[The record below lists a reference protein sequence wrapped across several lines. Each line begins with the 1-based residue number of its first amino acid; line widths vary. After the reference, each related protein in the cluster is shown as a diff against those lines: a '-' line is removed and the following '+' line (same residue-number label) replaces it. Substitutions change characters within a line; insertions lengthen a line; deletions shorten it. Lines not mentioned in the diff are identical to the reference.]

1 VNRPGAARWSSAALR
16 LLWVSAVAGC
26 AASVAVGAA
35 GCAAT
40 SRSRR
45 TMDLQWVD
53 KSGKG
58 AGPGVLVRWA
68 LPFAPPFTGPY
79 LPVERAAPG
88 IDARSGRVYA
98 GSTRGELWALD
109 ASGRKLYAVKAQAG
123 IEAQPTVDEGRD
135 EVYVATVRGTLFAL
149 RGGDGSERWKAELGA
164 PVSQP
169 GLLSEDAIY
178 IVTDEDAVMALSRTD
193 GSVLWRYRREP
204 HEGFAISGHAGLN
217 RVGNKLLTGFGDG
230 AVVALDAGD
239 GRLLWATDTSLD
251 LEDLDSTRR
260 FTDVDTTPVVVGDL
274 VYAAS
279 FSGGLY
285 GLELST
291 GTVRSHEGELRGVT
305 SITATDTALLLSS
318 AEAGVVC
325 IDLPSLT
332 LRWRHAIER
341 GAPGKTEVRGP
352 NVYVAESLGAL
363 LALRVTD
370 GQELGRLETAH
381 GITAAVSFEGRRG
394 FALSNAGTL
403 FAFTY

>member
-1 VNRPGAARWSSAALR
+1 VKQQPAARWYQAALPA
-16 LLWVSAVAGC
+16 LITSAVVGC
-26 AASVAVGAA
+26 ACAA
-35 GCAAT
+35 FSSSGCAAT

-45 TMDLQWVD
+45 TMDLHWVD
-53 KSGKG
+53 KSGRSS
-58 AGPGVLVRWA
+58 GPGVLVRWV
-68 LPFAPPFTGPY
+68 LNFAPAFTGPY
-79 LPVERAAPG
+79 VPVERAAPG
-88 IDARSGRVYA
+88 VDARSGRVYA

-109 ASGRKLYAVKAQAG
+109 TSGRKLYTVKAQAG
-123 IEAQPTVDEGRD
+123 IEAQPVVDEERD

-149 RGGDGSERWKAELGA
+149 RGSSGSERWKTELGA

-178 IVTDEDAVMALSRTD
+178 IVTDEDAVLALSRAD

-204 HEGFAISGHAGLN
+204 HEGFGISGHAGLN

-239 GRLLWATDTSLD
+239 GRLLWAADTSLD

-260 FTDVDTTPVVVGDL
+260 FTDVDTTPVVVGDI

-291 GTVRSHEGELRGVT
+291 GTMRSHEGELRGVT
-305 SITATDTALLLSS
+305 AISATADALLLSS
-318 AEAGVVC
+318 AEAGVLC
-325 IDLPSLT
+325 IDLASMS
-332 LRWRHAIER
+332 LRWRHAVKR
-341 GAPGKTEVRGP
+341 GAPGKTEVRGQ
-352 NVYVAESLGAL
+352 NVYFAESLGAL
-363 LALRVTD
+363 LAVNLND
-370 GQELGRLETAH
+370 GQEVGRLETAH
-381 GITAAVSFEGRRG
+381 GITASVSFEGRRG
-394 FALSNAGTL
+394 FVLSNAGTL